1 MIKVIGIGIRAGD
14 VSVRGAE
21 AIRSADVVIVKTAF
35 TSTYTYFKNIEHVTL
50 DELFEKAGDFEEL
63 NRIIVDKI
71 IELSENKNSVYC
83 VHGSAC
89 DDDTVKELK
98 KRIAV
103 EIIPS
108 VSFATDALTRYVSD
122 SYVSY
127 SASEYKSMIYNAHL
141 PLVVKEVDSRLSA
154 SDLKLKISEFIEEER
169 EITVIDKDGEKTVK
183 LYELDRLDNYDYS
196 TTVLIEPKPFT
207 DKTRYT
213 FDDLVDIMHRLRA
226 PDGCPWDKAQTH
238 KSIRA
243 NLIEECYELIEG
255 IDKDDRDIMREETG
269 DVILQALFHMVIGE
283 DTGEFTIGDVISELC
298 AKLVGRHTHIFGTD
312 KVSDADGAL
321 SAWERAKSKEKKYTC
336 VSDKMC
342 KISRSLP
349 ALMRAAKVQK
359 AAVKAGFEWDSID
372 GALDK
377 LDEEKEEVRRTV
389 TQEEAFEECGDLLFA
404 CLNVLRFKRVEPEE
418 ALTFATDKFVRRYTR
433 MEELAKADGID
444 IATLNVNKQ
453 QTYWEKVKAE
463 EKA

>member
-1 MIKVIGIGIRAGD
+1 MIKVVGMGINAGD
-14 VSVRGAE
+14 VSIRGAE
-21 AIRSADVVIVKTAF
+21 AIKNADVVIVKTAL
-35 TSTYTYFKNIEHVTL
+35 TSTYTYFKDINHVTL
-50 DELFEKAGDFEEL
+50 DELFEKASDFEEL
-63 NRIIVDKI
+63 NRLIADRVTNLSNDK
-71 IELSENKNSVYC
+71 NAVYC

-98 KRIAV
+98 KRADV

-108 VSFATDALTRYVSD
+108 VSYASDALGRYVSN
-122 SYVSY
+122 SYVLY
-127 SASEYKSMIYNAHL
+127 AASEYQNMIYNAHL
-141 PLVVKEVDSRLSA
+141 PLIIKELDSNLLA
-154 SDLKLKISEFIEEER
+154 SDLKLKLSEFIDEE
-169 EITVIDKDGEKTVK
+169 TDVKVISKDGEKTVK

-196 TTVLIEPKPFT
+196 TAVLIEPKPFV
-207 DKTRYT
+207 DKKRFT
-213 FDDLVDIMHRLRA
+213 FDDLVDIMHKLRA
-226 PDGCPWDKAQTH
+226 PDGCPWDRAQTH

-255 IDKDDRDIMREETG
+255 IDKDDTVIMQEEIG

-298 AKLVGRHTHIFGTD
+298 SKLVNRHTHIFGAD
-312 KVSDADGAL
+312 KASDADSAL
-321 SAWERAKSKEKKYTC
+321 SAWERAKGKEKKYAS
-336 VSDKMC
+336 VSDKMD

-359 AAVKAGFEWDSID
+359 AAVKAGFEWDNID
-372 GALDK
+372 GTFDK
-377 LDEEKEEVRRTV
+377 LDEEKEEVRRT
-389 TQEEAFEECGDLLFA
+389 TTYEDAFEECGDLLFA
-404 CLNVLRFKRVEPEE
+404 CLNILRFKKIEPEE

-444 IATLNVNKQ
+444 LSTLKVDEQ
-453 QTYWEKVKAE
+453 QVYWERVKAE